1 MRCCA
6 RWRRPRAP
14 PRAAIGDRPSSGC
27 RRPRSR
33 SCSAD
38 GSVPRLFS
46 ALTRR
51 RVEPHKAIKLRGYEP
66 MMRWLMMTGGA
77 GAVAACVSVGAMAA
91 NPGVIATEIKIGNT
105 MPYSGPVSSYSPI
118 GKLETAFFNMVNEQ
132 GGVAGHKIDFISL
145 DDGYSPPKTVE
156 QVRRLIEE
164 DQVAFLFNTLGT
176 PTNSAIVRYVNQKKV
191 PHLFVATGAA
201 KWGDEKQ
208 YPWTTGFQPDYRTEA
223 QIYAKYIL
231 QQQPDAK
238 VAVLYQND
246 DFGKDYLIGL
256 HAVFGDRY
264 AKMVT
269 EATYEPT
276 DPTID
281 SQIITLQG
289 SGADVLVVAAAPKFA
304 TQAIRK
310 VHDLGWKPMFI
321 MSNVSISVG
330 SVLTPAGPENAIGLI
345 STGYLKDPTDHQ
357 WDNDAGMQEWRDFMA
372 KHMPGA
378 DLTDGNY
385 VYAYAAANTM
395 LQVLKQCNGDFSREN
410 VMKQAESLHGLEL
423 PTVLPGIK
431 ASTSHTDHRPIKAM
445 RLERW
450 DGKTWVLFG
459 DIIEATGS

>member
-1 MRCCA
+1 MT
-6 RWRRPRAP
+6 RWAMT
-14 PRAAIGDRPSSGC
+14 AAL
-27 RRPRSR
+27 
-33 SCSAD
+33 A
-38 GSVPRLFS
+38 
-46 ALTRR
+46 A
-51 RVEPHKAIKLRGYEP
+51 
-66 MMRWLMMTGGA
+66 M
-77 GAVAACVSVGAMAA
+77 AACVSAGSAIADS
-91 NPGVIATEIKIGNT
+91 PGVTATEIKIGNT

-118 GKLETAFFNMVNEQ
+118 GKLETAYFAMLNEQ
-132 GGVAGHKIDFISL
+132 GGIAGHKINFISL
-145 DDGYSPPKTVE
+145 DDGYNPSKTVE
-156 QVRRLIEE
+156 QARRLVEE

-231 QQQPDAK
+231 QQKPNAK

-246 DFGKDYLIGL
+246 DFGKDYLFGL

-281 SQIITLQG
+281 SQITTLQA

-304 TQAIRK
+304 AQSIRK

-330 SVLTPAGPENAIGLI
+330 SVITPAGPDNAIGLI

-357 WDNDAGMQEWRDFMA
+357 WDNDAGMQEWRAFMA
-372 KHMPGA
+372 KNMPAA
-378 DLTDGNY
+378 DMTDANY
-385 VYAYAAANTM
+385 VYAYAAAKLMT
-395 LQVLKQCNGDFSREN
+395 QVLQQCKGDFSREN
-410 VMKQAESLHGLEL
+410 VMKQAESVHDLQL
-423 PTVLPGIK
+423 PTILPGIK
-431 ASTSHTDHRPIKAM
+431 ANTSHTDHRPIKGM
-445 RLERW
+445 RLEKW

-459 DIIEATGS
+459 DVIEATAS

>member
-1 MRCCA
+1 
-6 RWRRPRAP
+6 
-14 PRAAIGDRPSSGC
+14 
-27 RRPRSR
+27 
-33 SCSAD
+33 
-38 GSVPRLFS
+38 
-46 ALTRR
+46 
-51 RVEPHKAIKLRGYEP
+51 
-66 MMRWLMMTGGA
+66 
-77 GAVAACVSVGAMAA
+77 MAA
-91 NPGVIATEIKIGNT
+91 NPGVTATEIKIGNT

-118 GKLETAFFNMVNEQ
+118 GKLETAFFNLVNQQ

-145 DDGYSPPKTVE
+145 DDGYSPPRTVE
-156 QVRRLIEE
+156 QARRLVEE

-231 QQQPDAK
+231 KEKPNAK

-256 HAVFGDRY
+256 KAVFGDRY
-264 AKMVT
+264 AKLVT

-281 SQIITLQG
+281 SQITTLQG
-289 SGADVLVVAAAPKFA
+289 TGADVLVVAAAPKFA
-304 TQAIRK
+304 AQAIRK
-310 VHDLGWKPMFI
+310 VHDLNWKPLFI
-321 MSNVSISVG
+321 MTNVSISVG
-330 SVLTPAGPENAIGLI
+330 SVITPAGPENAIGLV
-345 STGYLKDPTDHQ
+345 STGWLKDPTDPQ
-357 WDNDAGMQEWRDFMA
+357 WDNDAGMQEWRAFMA
-372 KHMPGA
+372 TNMPGS
-378 DLTDGNY
+378 DLTDANY
-385 VYAYAAANTM
+385 VYAYSAATLM
-395 LQVLKQCNGDFSREN
+395 VDVLKQCNGDFSRDN
-410 VMKQAESLHGLEL
+410 IMKQAESVHDLVL

-445 RLERW
+445 RLEKW

-459 DIIEATGS
+459 DIIEAGS

>member
-1 MRCCA
+1 M
-6 RWRRPRAP
+6 
-14 PRAAIGDRPSSGC
+14 
-27 RRPRSR
+27 
-33 SCSAD
+33 
-38 GSVPRLFS
+38 L
-46 ALTRR
+46 
-51 RVEPHKAIKLRGYEP
+51 
-66 MMRWLMMTGGA
+66 
-77 GAVAACVSVGAMAA
+77 
-91 NPGVIATEIKIGNT
+91 
-105 MPYSGPVSSYSPI
+105 
-118 GKLETAFFNMVNEQ
+118 NEQ
-132 GGVAGHKIDFISL
+132 GGIAGHKINFISL
-145 DDGYSPPKTVE
+145 DDGYNPSKTVE
-156 QVRRLIEE
+156 QARRLVEE

-231 QQQPDAK
+231 QQKPNAK

-246 DFGKDYLIGL
+246 DFGKDYLFGL

-281 SQIITLQG
+281 SQITTLQA

-304 TQAIRK
+304 AQSIRK

-330 SVLTPAGPENAIGLI
+330 SVITPAGPDNAIGLI

-357 WDNDAGMQEWRDFMA
+357 WDNDAGMQEWRAFMA
-372 KHMPGA
+372 KNMPAA
-378 DLTDGNY
+378 DMTDANY
-385 VYAYAAANTM
+385 VYAYAAAKLMT
-395 LQVLKQCNGDFSREN
+395 QVLQQCKGDFSREN
-410 VMKQAESLHGLEL
+410 VMKQAESVHDLQL
-423 PTVLPGIK
+423 PTILPGIK
-431 ASTSHTDHRPIKAM
+431 ANTSHTDHRPIKGM
-445 RLERW
+445 RLEKW

-459 DIIEATGS
+459 DVIEATAS

>member
-1 MRCCA
+1 MKT
-6 RWRRPRAP
+6 WLL
-14 PRAAIGDRPSSGC
+14 AAMATGVS
-27 RRPRSR
+27 
-33 SCSAD
+33 
-38 GSVPRLFS
+38 
-46 ALTRR
+46 LT
-51 RVEPHKAIKLRGYEP
+51 
-66 MMRWLMMTGGA
+66 
-77 GAVAACVSVGAMAA
+77 AMAA
-91 NPGVIATEIKIGNT
+91 NPGVTATEIKIGNT

-118 GKLETAFFNMVNEQ
+118 GKLETAFFNLVNQQ

-145 DDGYSPPKTVE
+145 DDGYSPPRTVE
-156 QVRRLIEE
+156 QARRLVEE

-231 QQQPDAK
+231 KEKPNAK

-256 HAVFGDRY
+256 KAVFGDRY
-264 AKMVT
+264 AKLVT

-281 SQIITLQG
+281 SQITTLQG
-289 SGADVLVVAAAPKFA
+289 TGADVLVVAAAPKFA
-304 TQAIRK
+304 AQAIRK
-310 VHDLGWKPMFI
+310 VHDLNWKPLFI
-321 MSNVSISVG
+321 MTNVSISVG
-330 SVLTPAGPENAIGLI
+330 SVITPAGPENAIGLV
-345 STGYLKDPTDHQ
+345 STGWLKDPTDPQ
-357 WDNDAGMQEWRDFMA
+357 WDNDAGMQEWRAFMA
-372 KHMPGA
+372 KNMPGS
-378 DLTDGNY
+378 DLTDANY
-385 VYAYAAANTM
+385 VYAYSAATLM
-395 LQVLKQCNGDFSREN
+395 VDVLKQCNGDFSRDN
-410 VMKQAESLHGLEL
+410 IMKQAESVHDLVL

-445 RLERW
+445 RLEKW

-459 DIIEATGS
+459 DIIEAGS

>member
-1 MRCCA
+1 
-6 RWRRPRAP
+6 
-14 PRAAIGDRPSSGC
+14 
-27 RRPRSR
+27 
-33 SCSAD
+33 
-38 GSVPRLFS
+38 
-46 ALTRR
+46 
-51 RVEPHKAIKLRGYEP
+51 
-66 MMRWLMMTGGA
+66 MMRWFMTAA
-77 GAVAACVSVGAMAA
+77 GAAIAACVTIGAMAA
-91 NPGVIATEIKIGNT
+91 DPGVSATEIKIGNT

-132 GGVAGHKIDFISL
+132 GGVAGHKINFISL

-156 QVRRLIEE
+156 QVRRLVEE

-201 KWGDEKQ
+201 KWADEKQ
-208 YPWTTGFQPDYRTEA
+208 YPWTTGFQPDYRTDA

-231 QQQPDAK
+231 QQRPDAK

-256 HAVFGDRY
+256 RAGFGDRY

-281 SQIITLQG
+281 SQITTLQG

-304 TQAIRK
+304 AQAIRK

-330 SVLTPAGPENAIGLI
+330 SVLTPAGPENAIGMI

-357 WDNDAGMQEWRDFMA
+357 WDGDAGMKEWRAFMA
-372 KHMPGA
+372 KHMPGS
-378 DLTDGNY
+378 DLTDANY
-385 VYAYAAANTM
+385 VYAYAAAKLM
-395 LQVLKQCNGDFSREN
+395 LHVLMQCEGNFSREN
-410 VMKQAESLHGLEL
+410 IMKQAESVHGLEL
-423 PTVLPGIK
+423 PTLLPGIK